1 MLATAL
7 IPTSLRLTNASSIG
21 LVSQRRKKW
30 IRELRRQERRQNAA
44 ATKVRK
50 DNESDTED
58 DVVYEVDSDGEIVW
72 KDY

>member
-1 MLATAL
+1 VDQRAE
-7 IPTSLRLTNASSIG
+7 ASG
-21 LVSQRRKKW
+21 
-30 IRELRRQERRQNAA
+30 EAAEEAA